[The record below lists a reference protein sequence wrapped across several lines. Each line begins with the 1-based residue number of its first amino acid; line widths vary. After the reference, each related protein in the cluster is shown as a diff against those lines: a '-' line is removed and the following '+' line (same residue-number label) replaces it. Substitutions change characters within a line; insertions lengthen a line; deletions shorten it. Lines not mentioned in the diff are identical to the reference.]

1 MCGRLGA
8 RDDEDVSLFTWQF
21 FANYNLPNGWYLT
34 SSPIITANWEADSGS
49 DTWTVPLGGG
59 VGKIFRI
66 GSLPP
71 MNFQVQSFYNVA
83 KPDAFGR
90 WNLRVQLQLLFP
102 KSR

>member
-1 MCGRLGA
+1 M
-8 RDDEDVSLFTWQF
+8 
-21 FANYNLPNGWYLT
+21 NYNLPDGWYLT
-34 SSPIITANWEADSGS
+34 SSPLITANWEADRGG
-49 DTWTVPLGGG
+49 DTWTFPVGGG

-71 MNFQVQSFYNVA
+71 MNAQVQSFYNVA
-83 KPDAFGR
+83 KADVFGR